1 LYLLNG
7 IEKRC
12 RFLIG
17 EIGKKTSCRIYRNR
31 IGTKVDEGIICIEMK
46 DTTNIN
52 HPLSFEGCTLRDPA

>member
-1 LYLLNG
+1 LYILNG

-46 DTTNIN
+46 DCNEKV
-52 HPLSFEGCTLRDPA
+52 HPGSLEGCTLR